1 MAEGLREVVL
11 DGLGW
16 RGRHRVEEDWGLLV
30 RLRFQLRD
38 EDGLVQGREHVVL
51 PAHRGEHPGLRP
63 RGGHAR
69 RRHLDDRRQG
79 LQIRLLRGM
88 PQSLIDERRE
98 EDGTQCLKLQR
109 GVMRM
114 RIALLAGFVAIALLG
129 GCAASI
135 SVHAVDQGPAGLD
148 ERVMETM
155 KKAARYDQMGLDV
168 ATLKNTG
175 ITPASNAYLIVG
187 LIPHYTLEDGQLR
200 KDMFDI
206 AVLMQNERVVACQE
220 ALYWVPQNDSDPNIE
235 GAIAYPRWRNAPFDG
250 YELLLAEGVPLA
262 EIAIRNGA
270 DEADWLVRPRW
281 CGGSGR
287 GEWF

>member
-1 MAEGLREVVL
+1 MGA
-11 DGLGW
+11 
-16 RGRHRVEEDWGLLV
+16 
-30 RLRFQLRD
+30 
-38 EDGLVQGREHVVL
+38 
-51 PAHRGEHPGLRP
+51 
-63 RGGHAR
+63 
-69 RRHLDDRRQG
+69 
-79 LQIRLLRGM
+79 
-88 PQSLIDERRE
+88 
-98 EDGTQCLKLQR
+98 QCLKLQR

-114 RIALLAGFVAIALLG
+114 RIALIAGFVAIALLG

-187 LIPHYTLEDGQLR
+187 LIPHYTLEEGQLR

-262 EIAIRNGA
+262 EIAMRNGA
-270 DEADWLVRPRW
+270 DEADWLVRQDGMGVLV
-281 CGGSGR
+281 GGSGFDQ
-287 GEWF
+287 GDTPVSEEAPLEIIVVLDQLTFSSPSSSVEFVSEGKSAE